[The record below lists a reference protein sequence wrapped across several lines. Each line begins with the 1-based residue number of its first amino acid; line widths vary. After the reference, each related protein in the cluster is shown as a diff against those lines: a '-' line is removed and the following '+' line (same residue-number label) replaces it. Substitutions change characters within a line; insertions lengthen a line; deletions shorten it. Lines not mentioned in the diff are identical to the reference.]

1 MMHKAWNS
9 IWEVPYRFSR
19 SSVTFR
25 GHKGQKM
32 AYFDPNLAIDRWLY
46 KMMHKAWSS
55 MEEGPYCFS
64 RSSVEFQGHTGQK
77 MADFDPN
84 LALPDC
90 NYSLNWPMAMKW
102 CINLG
107 SRIGEVSCCFS
118 RSTIKFQDHT
128 EQKNPIFYL
137 NWAFPDCNSSLNLL
151 MALE

>member
-1 MMHKAWNS
+1 MMHKAWSS
-9 IWEVPYRFSR
+9 IGEVPYWFSR

-25 GHKGQKM
+25 GHKGQKRPILTQIWQLT
-32 AYFDPNLAIDRWLY
+32 DGY

-55 MEEGPYCFS
+55 MGEGPYCFS

-90 NYSLNWPMAMKW
+90 NYSLNWPMAMKL
-102 CINLG
+102 CINL
-107 SRIGEVSCCFS
+107 EVALERCHVV
-118 RSTIKFQDHT
+118 FQGQPSNFKIT
-128 EQKNPIFYL
+128 RNNKIPMSYL
-137 NWAFPDCNSSLNLL
+137 NGAFPDCNSSLNLL